1 MQIHIV
7 LKISAVVFT
16 QDTQNGALA
25 QQIQTNTNKGIL
37 NFTCTININETQTY
51 LCKNERIQL
60 QEPSI
65 LSSGLIKLEI

>member
-7 LKISAVVFT
+7 LKISAVVFI

-37 NFTCTININETQTY
+37 NFTCTINKNETQTY

>member
-7 LKISAVVFT
+7 EEISAVVFT
-16 QDTQNGALA
+16 QDTQNGALS
-25 QQIQTNTNKGIL
+25 QQIQTKAFL

-60 QEPSI
+60 LESSI
-65 LSSGLIKLEI
+65 LLSGLIRLEI

>member
-7 LKISAVVFT
+7 EEVSAVVFT
-16 QDTQNGALA
+16 RDTQNGALA
-25 QQIQTNTNKGIL
+25 QQIQTKAFL
-37 NFTCTININETQTY
+37 NFTCTLNIHETQTY

-65 LSSGLIKLEI
+65 LSSGLIRQEI